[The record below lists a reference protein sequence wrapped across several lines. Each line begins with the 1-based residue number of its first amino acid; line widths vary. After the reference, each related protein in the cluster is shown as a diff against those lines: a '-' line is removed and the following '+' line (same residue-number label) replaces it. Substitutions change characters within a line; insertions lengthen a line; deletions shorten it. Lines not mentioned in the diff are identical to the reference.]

1 MELAGLAIGLA
12 GILSIFTSCVD
23 FFEYIQLGRHCSDD
37 FQTIMIQLDLIKLRF
52 SRWGQAVGITGD
64 DDDESVMQRLK
75 RNMGIADKEIGIIK
89 NTLRKVLQLL
99 ETAAKGASRLSRN
112 RKITKNAGD
121 SVGKEEDD
129 NLRALHHSIRALT
142 IEKQE
147 KLEGSSLKQKAAWVL
162 HGKKEMEN
170 VIDNLSGMVSKL
182 IDLTPSTK
190 ELQNEICR
198 QDLSKLKNDQNL
210 VQLDNTLQI
219 PSTGGHTIIDSE
231 LQDLVAKAIDER
243 RGAMS
248 KAEWKRSNAGEGS
261 KIQQGDRVIG
271 TYQGSI
277 HRNTSSYLVEDS
289 ELGKN
294 VDFHQGN
301 RYEG

>member
-1 MELAGLAIGLA
+1 MEPAGLAIGLT
-12 GILSIFTSCVD
+12 GVLSIFTTCVD
-23 FFEYIQLGRHCSDD
+23 FFEYVQLARHLGDD

-64 DDDESVMQRLK
+64 DDDESVVQRLK
-75 RNMGIADKEIGIIK
+75 RTMGIADKEIGIIK

-99 ETAAKGASRLSRN
+99 ETAAKGASKLVRN
-112 RKITKNAGD
+112 RKRTKNAGD
-121 SVGKEEDD
+121 SVGKEND
-129 NLRALHHSIRALT
+129 NLRTLHHSIRELT

-147 KLEGSSLKQKAAWVL
+147 KLEGSSMKQKAAWVL

-170 VIDNLSGMVSKL
+170 VIDNLSGLVSKL
-182 IDLTPSTK
+182 IELTPSTK
-190 ELQNEICR
+190 ELQNEICQ
-198 QDLSKLKNDQNL
+198 QDLSSLESDQNL
-210 VQLDNTLQI
+210 VHLDNTLQM

-231 LQDLVAKAIDER
+231 LQDLVAKAIDQR
-243 RGAMS
+243 RGVMS

-261 KIQQGDRVIG
+261 KIQQGNRIIDN
-271 TYQGSI
+271 YQGFI
-277 HRNTSSYLVEDS
+277 HQNPSSYLVEDS